1 MYQEVFPVNTGRNEY
16 NKCRRHHHDEAET
29 AYFIRGT
36 TPLFEFEL
44 YDDDGPLDLSDLIA
58 LEAYVSQ
65 ETESGEAVVITKTI
79 DDMEIDG
86 GTLRFNL
93 TQEETLQFES
103 GDEPF
108 PKYAFVQIR
117 GLNSDEM
124 VWATIAEEV
133 VKVYRLTKE
142 AVINA

>member
-16 NKCRRHHHDEAET
+16 NKCRRHHHDEAAT

-44 YDDDGPLDLSDLIA
+44 YDDEGPIDLSELAA
-58 LEAYVSQ
+58 LEASVSQ
-65 ETESGEAVVITKTI
+65 EQEYEDVVVTKTI

-93 TQEETLQFES
+93 TQEETLKFES

-108 PKYAFVQIR
+108 PKFVFVQVR
-117 GLNSDEM
+117 GLNPDGTA
-124 VWATIAEEV
+124 WATLAQQN
-133 VKVYRLTKE
+133 VKVYRVLKE
-142 AVINA
+142 AVINGK